1 MIIFR
6 SSPMKLTFLDSFPP
20 GVGSGN
26 AGFKNLNGDA
36 RQRLEVPVN
45 MNVNV
50 PERDTFS
57 KNPDG
62 PQQRSIRD
70 VGAFGQDL
78 GGLKRRRL
86 CRVGDVGPSQA
97 VPANMNVNAP
107 ERHTCSENPGGPKQR
122 STGDVGVFGR
132 DLGGLKRRR
141 LCRVGDVGPSEAMR
155 AQLQLQNANFSLS
168 ESISQNGTPASV
180 AQGSGYGIF
189 QQQNQTVL
197 LGKPSGYKSVGKC
210 EHSCE
215 HLGALFWYEE
225 RLKSIGKCAH
235 IDESVTISRGPYVFK
250 ISGQLYHWIG
260 SLCLA
265 EGKNSSL
272 RRDIVEGL
280 IELLDTHNALVKLFR
295 TAREKLADTH
305 LPTGDMLG
313 AIVYEPGPET
323 DMDYDIVIEEC
334 SGHPQ
339 HVNKLHPSYMSLQFP
354 LLFPYGEDGYSKELK
369 LVGGIG
375 TSDADKRL
383 MMKAYYAYLIHDREN
398 FYNYL
403 SRTGGL
409 LLEIRK
415 SIGHFQY
422 M

>member
-1 MIIFR
+1 
-6 SSPMKLTFLDSFPP
+6 
-20 GVGSGN
+20 
-26 AGFKNLNGDA
+26 
-36 RQRLEVPVN
+36 
-45 MNVNV
+45 
-50 PERDTFS
+50 
-57 KNPDG
+57 
-62 PQQRSIRD
+62 
-70 VGAFGQDL
+70 
-78 GGLKRRRL
+78 
-86 CRVGDVGPSQA
+86 
-97 VPANMNVNAP
+97 MNVNAP

-155 AQLQLQNANFSLS
+155 DPQRLQVPTNIDVDVPDLQMSLGAQLQLQNANFSLS

-189 QQQNQTVL
+189 QQQNQTVP

-225 RLKSIGKCAH
+225 RLKSIARNDRHFMENIRAYNQMFSMTSLGAH
-235 IDESVTISRGPYVFK
+235 IDESVTIGRGPYVFK

-260 SLCLA
+260 SLCLG
-265 EGKNSSL
+265 E
-272 RRDIVEGL
+272 
-280 IELLDTHNALVKLFR
+280 
-295 TAREKLADTH
+295 
-305 LPTGDMLG
+305 G

-323 DMDYDIVIEEC
+323 DMDYDIVIEERF
-334 SGHPQ
+334 GHPQ
-339 HVNKLHPSYMSLQFP
+339 HVNKLHSSYMSLQFP
-354 LLFPYGEDGYSKELK
+354 LLFSYGEDGYSKELK

-383 MMKAYYAYLIHDREN
+383 TMKAYYAYLIHDREN
-398 FYNYL
+398 SYNYL

-422 M
+422 R